1 MAARADFA
9 GVFLVLPAGLNL
21 AMNLY
26 CTVRRVRKI
35 QKHRSLMLAIR
46 KEWSA
51 YRTVTVRESVP
62 SPIISRFPKEFS

>member
-26 CTVRRVRKI
+26 CTARRER
-35 QKHRSLMLAIR
+35 
-46 KEWSA
+46 
-51 YRTVTVRESVP
+51 YRTATVREPVP
-62 SPIISRFPKEFS
+62 WRIR